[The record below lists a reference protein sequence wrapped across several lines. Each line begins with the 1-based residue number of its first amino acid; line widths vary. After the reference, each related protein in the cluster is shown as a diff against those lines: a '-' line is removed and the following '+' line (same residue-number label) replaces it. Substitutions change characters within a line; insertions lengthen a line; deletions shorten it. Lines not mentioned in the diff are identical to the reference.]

1 MVTIYTSP
9 SCASCRKVKKWFI
22 EQNIPFKEKNIFSS
36 TLDENELKDILS
48 KTENGTEDIISTRSN
63 VFKEGNIDVDNMS
76 INQLVAF
83 IKENPSVLKRPIIVD
98 DRRVQVGY
106 NEEEIRRIALKA
118 FDIAMKRR
126 KKITS
131 VDKANVLDSS
141 RLWRKVVEDVA
152 KAYPEVTL
160 EHMLVDNCAMQL
172 VNNPS
177 QFDVI
182 LTENM
187 FGDILSDGPA

>member
-63 VFKEGNIDVDNMS
+63 IFKEGNIDVDNMS

-106 NEEEIRRIALKA
+106 NEEEIRTFI
-118 FDIAMKRR
+118 
-126 KKITS
+126 
-131 VDKANVLDSS
+131 
-141 RLWRKVVEDVA
+141 
-152 KAYPEVTL
+152 P
-160 EHMLVDNCAMQL
+160 
-172 VNNPS
+172 
-177 QFDVI
+177 
-182 LTENM
+182 
-187 FGDILSDGPA
+187 

>member
-36 TLDENELKDILS
+36 TLYENELKDILS

-106 NEEEIRRIALKA
+106 NEEEIRTFIPIARRIAEEACKYHL
-118 FDIAMKRR
+118 
-126 KKITS
+126 
-131 VDKANVLDSS
+131 
-141 RLWRKVVEDVA
+141 
-152 KAYPEVTL
+152 
-160 EHMLVDNCAMQL
+160 
-172 VNNPS
+172 
-177 QFDVI
+177 
-182 LTENM
+182 
-187 FGDILSDGPA
+187 